1 MMKKILSRTVS
12 IALAMLLTVSCL
24 SGCGSK
30 SVNTAE
36 YLGTYSTDVT
46 SLIPFYLPDTTGK
59 KVISNVIDGLIET
72 DRFGAFVPSL
82 AESWEHNDDYSVWTF
97 HLRKDAKWYDSKGAE
112 VAPVTAQDFV
122 DGMRFVADHKK
133 TKSDMSIIKS
143 VIAGL
148 GEYYDTLV
156 DFDDPNL
163 TASKK
168 PEGPREKL
176 EAQFDDAVGVKALDE
191 YTVQYTLTA
200 PVPYFESFLVTEIFL
215 PNHKEFSDQCD
226 TKFGTSPDQLLYCG
240 AYILQSWQRNKEFVM
255 VKNENYYDADKV
267 SVEKI
272 VLQKI
277 TDGAAT
283 VEMFKRGELTGT
295 SLTGDQ
301 VEHYMQDPEWG
312 QYVTLRDKS
321 SVNFWFFPNFE
332 SPNSEFNAFVQN
344 EDFRLALYHALDRVT
359 IAQLYNPYDTEDI
372 LTNLI
377 CPEDVCYDENGID
390 YTDYAPLKEIKE
402 RGAATYDPALTKEYF
417 EKALSAVTDGSGNIR
432 GASAGEVK
440 MGRTFSFQTDGKLPL
455 QLVYVHGASS
465 DEVSMAQ
472 IIKMNLEEVFGS
484 ENIEVILSQFTGDKY
499 NDVIAPGNFDFAYDN
514 YSFKYADPLSQ
525 LDRLTTGGAVN
536 DGRYSLPQFDAL
548 VKEASEKLVASE
560 RYELFAQAEGML
572 IDGGY
577 IIPWESGGG
586 TYGMTREI
594 PFTAPRGGF
603 GLSRFKYKGMQL
615 SEEPISAEQ
624 YKQLEDEFYEQL
636 LKRNAG

>member
-36 YLGTYSTDVT
+36 FLGTYSTDVT

-163 TASKK
+163 AASKK

-176 EAQFDDAVGVKALDE
+176 EAQFDDTVGVKALDE

-215 PNHKEFSDQCD
+215 PNHKEFSDQCG
-226 TKFGTSPDQLLYCG
+226 TKF
-240 AYILQSWQRNKEFVM
+240 
-255 VKNENYYDADKV
+255 
-267 SVEKI
+267 
-272 VLQKI
+272 
-277 TDGAAT
+277 
-283 VEMFKRGELTGT
+283 GT

-359 IAQLYNPYDTEDI
+359 IAQLYNPYDTEDM

-402 RGAATYDPALTKEYF
+402 RGAATYDPALAKEYF

-572 IDGGY
+572 INGGY